1 MWSSQNPNI
10 YPALRLTGRGETPFF
25 FAFLHS
31 RRSAVESS
39 FSNYGT

>member
-10 YPALRLTGRGETPFF
+10 YPALRLTGQGGTPFF
-25 FAFLHS
+25 FAFLQS
-31 RRSAVESS
+31 RRSAEDFS